1 MIKVSTSRGDEDMT
15 SIKRVTSRIIFHID
29 MNSFYASVEQSYD
42 PTLKGKAIAIAGNP
56 KERRGILV
64 TCSYEA
70 RAKGVYTTMSV
81 WEAKRKCPELILL
94 PPNFERYRIA
104 SQAMFEVLRSYTKQ
118 VEPVSIDEG
127 YMDVTDIDGPMTA
140 LQIAD
145 DIQTRL
151 LTELDLPCSIGI
163 APNKFLAKT
172 ASNLKKPMGI
182 TVLRR
187 RDIDKILWPLPVL
200 DMHGVGESTAKKLYS
215 IGLQTIGDIA
225 KAEEGLLKETLGKN
239 GPRLKKRANGFDER
253 AVDPDSV
260 YETKSVG
267 NSTTL
272 PSDESD
278 LHELKKVFKSLTS
291 KVANRLEAK
300 RLAGPTVS
308 IQIRDSDWKNSS
320 RSQSFRNLIYEK
332 DKIFEVAWTLFTKNW
347 DGQPIRLLGV
357 TVSNVVDRVDF
368 TEQLSIYNFEEH
380 AKVEPILNLV
390 ESLQQRFGKEMITR
404 GQTQVRKPTYE
415 SKTSFSKD
423 FLDDHKDREN
433 K

>member
-1 MIKVSTSRGDEDMT
+1 MSMNIEKQTTSRV
-15 SIKRVTSRIIFHID
+15 ILHID

-42 PTLKGKAIAIAGNP
+42 PSLKGKAIAIAGNP

-104 SQAMFEVLRSYTKQ
+104 SKAMFDLLRTYTHL

-127 YMDVTDIDGPMTA
+127 YVDLSENKRPMSVVE
-140 LQIAD
+140 IANE
-145 DIQTRL
+145 IQQRL

-182 TVLRR
+182 TILRK
-187 RDIDKILWPLPVL
+187 RDMDKLLWPLPVIE
-200 DMHGVGESTAKKLYS
+200 MHGVGESTAKKLHS

-225 KAEEGLLKETLGKN
+225 HAEEGLLKEALGKN
-239 GPRLKKRANGFDER
+239 GSRLKNRANGIDHR
-253 AVDPDSV
+253 SVDPDSI
-260 YETKSVG
+260 YDTKSVG

-272 PSDESD
+272 PSDETD
-278 LHELKKVFKSLTS
+278 LRELKKVIKRLSY
-291 KVANRLEAK
+291 KVASRLESK

-308 IQIRDSDWKNSS
+308 IQIRDADWHNSS
-320 RSQSFRNLIYEK
+320 RSQSFRNLVYEK
-332 DKIFEVAWTLFTKNW
+332 DQLFEISWNLFSKNW

-357 TVSNVVDRVDF
+357 TVSNVVDRNDF
-368 TEQLSIYNFEEH
+368 TEQLSIYNYEEH
-380 AKVEPILNLV
+380 AKEEPILKLV
-390 ESLQQRFGKEMITR
+390 ESLQTKFGKDMITR
-404 GQTQVRKPTYE
+404 GKTQVKKPTFE

-423 FLDDHKDREN
+423 FLDDHTDRE
-433 K
+433 KK

>member
-1 MIKVSTSRGDEDMT
+1 MYIENPQASRV
-15 SIKRVTSRIIFHID
+15 ILHID

-70 RAKGVYTTMSV
+70 RARGVYTTMSV

-104 SQAMFEVLRSYTKQ
+104 SKAMFDLLRFYTHL

-127 YMDVTDIDGPMTA
+127 YVDLSINERPMTIIE
-140 LQIAD
+140 IAHE
-145 DIQTRL
+145 IQQRL

-187 RDIDKILWPLPVL
+187 RDIDKLLWPLPVIE
-200 DMHGVGESTAKKLYS
+200 MHGVGESTAKKLNS
-215 IGLQTIGDIA
+215 IGMLTIGDIA
-225 KAEEGLLKETLGKN
+225 KAEEGLLKEALGKN
-239 GPRLKKRANGFDER
+239 GSRLKNRANGIDHR

-260 YETKSVG
+260 YDTKSVG

-278 LHELKKVFKSLTS
+278 LRELKKVIKRLSY

-308 IQIRDSDWKNSS
+308 IQIRDADWHNSS
-320 RSQSFRNLIYEK
+320 RSQSFRNLVYEK
-332 DKIFEVAWTLFTKNW
+332 DELFEIAWNLFSKNW
-347 DGQPIRLLGV
+347 DGHPIRLLGV
-357 TVSNVVDRVDF
+357 TVSNVVDRIDF

-380 AKVEPILNLV
+380 AKVEPILKLV
-390 ESLQQRFGKEMITR
+390 ESLQTKFGKDMITR
-404 GQTQVRKPTYE
+404 GKTQVKKPTFE

-423 FLDDHKDREN
+423 FLDDHKHKDREN

>member
-1 MIKVSTSRGDEDMT
+1 MSMNIEKQTTSRV
-15 SIKRVTSRIIFHID
+15 ILHID

-70 RAKGVYTTMSV
+70 RARGVYTTMSV

-104 SQAMFEVLRSYTKQ
+104 SKAMFDLLRTYTHL

-127 YMDVTDIDGPMTA
+127 YVDLSENERPMSVVE
-140 LQIAD
+140 IANE
-145 DIQTRL
+145 IQQRL

-182 TVLRR
+182 TILRK
-187 RDIDKILWPLPVL
+187 RDMDKLLWPLPVIE
-200 DMHGVGESTAKKLYS
+200 MHGVGESTAKKLNI

-225 KAEEGLLKETLGKN
+225 HAEEGLLKEALGKN
-239 GPRLKKRANGFDER
+239 GSRLKNRANGIDHR
-253 AVDPDSV
+253 SVDPDSV
-260 YETKSVG
+260 YDTKSVG

-272 PSDESD
+272 PSDETD
-278 LHELKKVFKSLTS
+278 LRELKKVIKRLSY
-291 KVANRLEAK
+291 KVASRLESK

-308 IQIRDSDWKNSS
+308 IQIRDADWHNSS
-320 RSQSFRNLIYEK
+320 RSQSFRNLVYEK
-332 DKIFEVAWTLFTKNW
+332 DHLFEIAWTLFSKNW

-357 TVSNVVDRVDF
+357 TVSNVVDRNDF
-368 TEQLSIYNFEEH
+368 TEQLSIYNYEEH
-380 AKVEPILNLV
+380 AKEEPILKLV
-390 ESLQQRFGKEMITR
+390 ESLQTKFGKDMITR
-404 GQTQVRKPTYE
+404 GKTQVKKPTFE

-423 FLDDHKDREN
+423 FLDDHTDRE
-433 K
+433 KK

>member
-1 MIKVSTSRGDEDMT
+1 MSMNIEKHTTSRV
-15 SIKRVTSRIIFHID
+15 ILHID

-42 PTLKGKAIAIAGNP
+42 PSLKGKAIAIAGNP

-104 SQAMFEVLRSYTKQ
+104 SKAMFDLLRTYTHL

-127 YMDVTDIDGPMTA
+127 YVDLSENKRPMSVVE
-140 LQIAD
+140 IANE
-145 DIQTRL
+145 IQQRL

-182 TVLRR
+182 TILRK
-187 RDIDKILWPLPVL
+187 RDMDKLLWPLPVIE
-200 DMHGVGESTAKKLYS
+200 MHGVGESTAKKLHS

-225 KAEEGLLKETLGKN
+225 HAEEGLLKEALGKN
-239 GPRLKKRANGFDER
+239 GSRLKNRANGIDHR
-253 AVDPDSV
+253 SVDPDSV
-260 YETKSVG
+260 YDTKSVG

-272 PSDESD
+272 PSDETD
-278 LHELKKVFKSLTS
+278 LRELKKVIKRLSY
-291 KVANRLEAK
+291 KVASRLESK

-308 IQIRDSDWKNSS
+308 IQIRDADWHNSS
-320 RSQSFRNLIYEK
+320 RSQSFRNLVYEK
-332 DKIFEVAWTLFTKNW
+332 DQLFEISWNLFSKNW

-357 TVSNVVDRVDF
+357 TVSNVVDRNDF
-368 TEQLSIYNFEEH
+368 TEQLSIYNYEEH
-380 AKVEPILNLV
+380 AKEEPILKLV
-390 ESLQQRFGKEMITR
+390 ESLQTKFGKDMITR
-404 GQTQVRKPTYE
+404 GKTQVKKPTFE

-423 FLDDHKDREN
+423 FLDDHTDRE
-433 K
+433 KK

>member
-1 MIKVSTSRGDEDMT
+1 MTIEKQPTSRV
-15 SIKRVTSRIIFHID
+15 ILHID

-42 PTLKGKAIAIAGNP
+42 PSLKGKAIAIAGNP

-70 RAKGVYTTMSV
+70 RARGVYTTMSV

-104 SQAMFEVLRSYTKQ
+104 SKAMFDLLRSYTHL

-127 YMDVTDIDGPMTA
+127 YVDLSLNERPMTIVE
-140 LQIAD
+140 IANE
-145 DIQTRL
+145 IQQRL

-182 TVLRR
+182 TVLRK
-187 RDIDKILWPLPVL
+187 RDIDKLLWPLPVIE
-200 DMHGVGESTAKKLYS
+200 MHGVGESTAKKLNS
-215 IGLQTIGDIA
+215 IDLQTIGDIA
-225 KAEEGLLKETLGKN
+225 NAEEGLLKEALGKN
-239 GPRLKKRANGFDER
+239 GSRLKNRANGIDHR

-260 YETKSVG
+260 YDTKSVG

-272 PSDESD
+272 PSDETD
-278 LHELKKVFKSLTS
+278 LRELKKVIKRLSD
-291 KVANRLEAK
+291 KVASRLEAK

-308 IQIRDSDWKNSS
+308 IQIRDADWRNSS
-320 RSQSFRNLIYEK
+320 RSQSFRNLVYEK
-332 DKIFEVAWTLFTKNW
+332 NQLFEIAWSLFSKNW

-357 TVSNVVDRVDF
+357 TVSNVVDRIDF

-380 AKVEPILNLV
+380 AKEEPILKLV
-390 ESLQQRFGKEMITR
+390 ETLQIKFGKDMISR
-404 GQTQVRKPTYE
+404 GQTQVRKPTFE